1 MLVSAAN
8 WNTVRAKV
16 VACFPHLFRLDDK
29 NLACNA
35 CRLCVPG
42 LNGLDLWTLA
52 KVAEGATIEVGG
64 EGSPAKK
71 KLRNLY
77 FIH

>member
-1 MLVSAAN
+1 MNSVSLSA
-8 WNTVRAKV
+8 WNSARAKV
-16 VACFPHLFRLDDK
+16 VARFPHLSRLDEK
-29 NLACNA
+29 NFACNA

-42 LNGLDLWTLA
+42 LTGLDLLTLA

-71 KLRNLY
+71 S
-77 FIH
+77 